1 MIPGLTHLTEKD
13 VAALVPDCY
22 ADYRPMVVDGL
33 RFFLERLRPER
44 LEAILAHQASLPPLS
59 LPAYRLVRL
68 LHDCPTLHKLGQI
81 IARHQ
86 KLDKRLRTQLEQLEM
101 IETDMTVAEVEPI
114 LREELGDAI
123 ERYQIEFGP
132 EPLAEASVAVVVPCR
147 WRDPKSGTERDGVL
161 KILKPTVAQHLP
173 EELEILSQLADYID
187 SRREQYDLP
196 RFEYRETFETV
207 RSLLE
212 REVQLDREQQHL
224 RESSIYYESS
234 TRVLIPHLLPFCTPR
249 LTAMERVFGS
259 KAPEATGL
267 EGGHRPRFGK
277 RRIAEILVESLLA
290 DVLFSK
296 NKTAIFHADPHAG
309 NIFATRDGRVALLDW
324 SLIGRL
330 TKRQRIS
337 LCKIILG
344 AASLSESQI
353 ARAVAEL
360 SDESPGREDI
370 RDRLREPVRES
381 LRSLREGRLP
391 GPTWIAELMDGVL
404 TSGVKFP
411 ADLLML
417 RKSLFTLH
425 GVIEDISPGY
435 ALDRVFFA
443 KALRYLLREWPFR
456 VFAGLRS
463 RDFATNVSNADLIRA
478 YVSTPA
484 LFFNYWTQTRA
495 DRDRDRAKA

>member
-1 MIPGLTHLTEKD
+1 MIPGLTHLTDED

-33 RFFLERLRPER
+33 RFFLERLGPDR
-44 LEAILAHQASLPPLS
+44 LEAILAHQDSLPHFS

-86 KLDKRLRTQLEQLEM
+86 KLDKRLRSQLEQLEM
-101 IETDMTVAEVEPI
+101 VVTDMTVAEVEPI

-123 ERYQIEFGP
+123 QRYQIEFGP
-132 EPLAEASVAVVVPCR
+132 EPLAEASVAIVIPCR
-147 WRDPKSGTERDGVL
+147 WREPKTGAEHDGVL

-173 EELEILSQLADYID
+173 EELAILSEVADYID

-207 RSLLE
+207 RTMLE

-224 RESSIYYESS
+224 RESSAYYESS
-234 TRVLIPHLLPFCTPR
+234 TRVQIPHLLPFCTPR
-249 LTAMERVFGS
+249 LTAMERIFGS

-277 RRIAEILVESLLA
+277 RRIAETLVESLLA

-296 NKTAIFHADPHAG
+296 NEMAIFHADPHAG

-353 ARAVAEL
+353 ASAVAEL
-360 SDESPGREDI
+360 SDESPGRA
-370 RDRLREPVRES
+370 RLREPIQES

-435 ALDRVFFA
+435 RLDRVFFA
-443 KALRYLLREWPFR
+443 KALTYLLREWPFR
-456 VFAGLRS
+456 VFASLRS

-478 YVSTPA
+478 YASTPA

-495 DRDRDRAKA
+495 DRDRAKA